1 MIMTIKCFEFNMFP
15 VNTYVL
21 SDETDEAVIIDAGC
35 YYEDEQEKL
44 RQYIERNGLKV
55 KHLLNTHLHLDH
67 IFGNAFVERKYGVKP
82 EASAEDEFLL
92 PKLKEYCH
100 MFGFELNEETPPIGK
115 YLKEGDE
122 VSFGNTV
129 LTVIEAPGHSPGSL
143 VFYSEK
149 NNCMFCGDVLFRGSI
164 GRTDLDKGDYH
175 QLVNSIKNK
184 LFTLPDQTIVYTG
197 HGESTTIGNEK
208 MNNPFFR

>member
-1 MIMTIKCFEFNMFP
+1 MFP

-21 SDETDEAVIIDAGC
+21 SDETNEAVIIDAGC
-35 YYEDEQEKL
+35 YYEEEQEMLK
-44 RQYIERNGLKV
+44 QYIERNGLTV

-67 IFGNAFVERKYGVKP
+67 IFGNAFVSRTYGVMP
-82 EASAEDEFLL
+82 EASADDEFLL
-92 PKLKEYCH
+92 PKTKDYCR
-100 MFGFELNEETPPIGK
+100 MFGFKLNEETPSIGN

-122 VSFGNTV
+122 IRFGNTV
-129 LTVIEAPGHSPGSL
+129 LKVIQAPGHSPGSL
-143 VFYSEK
+143 VYYNGK
-149 NNCMFCGDVLFRGSI
+149 DNCLFCGDVLFRGSI

-175 QLVNSIKNK
+175 QLINSISTK
-184 LFTLPDQTIVYTG
+184 LFVLPDQTIVYTG

>member
-1 MIMTIKCFEFNMFP
+1 MTMTVKGFEFNMFP

-21 SDETDEAVIIDAGC
+21 SDETNEAVIIDAGC
-35 YYEDEQEKL
+35 YYEDEQEMLK
-44 RQYIERNGLKV
+44 QYIERNGLKV

-67 IFGNAFVERKYGVKP
+67 IFGNAFVAREYGVKP
-82 EASAEDEFLL
+82 EASADDEFLL
-92 PKLKEYCH
+92 PKVEDYCR
-100 MFGFELNEETPPIGK
+100 MFGFKLNEETPSIGN

-122 VSFGNTV
+122 IRFGNTV
-129 LTVIEAPGHSPGSL
+129 LKVIQAPGHSPGSL
-143 VFYSEK
+143 VYYSGK
-149 NNCMFCGDVLFRGSI
+149 DNCLFCGDVLFRGSI

-175 QLVNSIKNK
+175 QLINSISTK
-184 LFTLPDQTIVYTG
+184 LFILPDQTIVYTG

>member
-1 MIMTIKCFEFNMFP
+1 MTMTVKCFEFNMFP

-21 SDETDEAVIIDAGC
+21 SDETNEAVIIDAGC
-35 YYEDEQEKL
+35 YYEDEQEMLK
-44 RQYIERNGLKV
+44 QYIERNGLKV

-67 IFGNAFVERKYGVKP
+67 IFGNAFVAREYGVKP
-82 EASAEDEFLL
+82 EASADDEFLL
-92 PKLKEYCH
+92 PKVEDYCRT
-100 MFGFELNEETPPIGK
+100 FGFKLNEETPSIGN

-122 VSFGNTV
+122 IRFGNTV
-129 LTVIEAPGHSPGSL
+129 LKVIQAPGHSPGSL
-143 VFYSEK
+143 VYYNVK
-149 NNCMFCGDVLFRGSI
+149 DNCLFCGDVLFRGSI

-175 QLVNSIKNK
+175 QLINSISTK
-184 LFTLPDQTIVYTG
+184 LFILPDQTIVYTG